1 MPHETSIIYHRHKGE
16 GSKDWDSSTYN
27 MILVNETSQ
36 FIENHLQNNND
47 NPYIAYVPL
56 GAVHE
61 PHLPPDKYIDGSNV
75 AGEYVD
81 MLMEMNKTV
90 GSLVGIIKD
99 KGLAED
105 TIIIFGSDN
114 GGLNPTFHP
123 IQGKTVVVNLG
134 IIQAVGYEAPKHQ
147 FMGVDIVFL

>member
-1 MPHETSIIYHRHKGE
+1 MLLLHSYAMDSLRLIHQMLWWRKGSYPMPHETSIIYHRHKGE

-75 AGEYVD
+75 AGEYATPHMD
-81 MLMEMNKTV
+81 MLMK
-90 GSLVGIIKD
+90 
-99 KGLAED
+99 
-105 TIIIFGSDN
+105 
-114 GGLNPTFHP
+114 
-123 IQGKTVVVNLG
+123 
-134 IIQAVGYEAPKHQ
+134 
-147 FMGVDIVFL
+147 